1 MAFYYF
7 HTSEQRMHESPIQFA
22 LKSVHVLTTGARQK
36 PKSQERLEKIRNQAF
51 EAFRECTRTTFVT
64 LEKAYKINKKA

>member
-1 MAFYYF
+1 
-7 HTSEQRMHESPIQFA
+7 MHGSPIQFA
-22 LKSVHVLTTGARQK
+22 LKKSVHVLTTAARQE